1 MPKKIYTI
9 EIAKVEKMGR
19 KKKVMN
25 AEELEQWLISK
36 GAVPV
41 SDEMKKKPWYNK
53 AIQMP
58 PCFDAEDR
66 KSNRQ
71 SKTS

>member
-1 MPKKIYTI
+1 
-9 EIAKVEKMGR
+9 MGR

-58 PCFDAEDR
+58 PCFDKEDR
-66 KSNRQ
+66 KSSRQ
-71 SKTS
+71 S